1 MPGRVGSC
9 LMLLPLP
16 VDSSGKRE
24 RKEPLLKKYSC
35 NNDLSKKSNGHPE
48 KGSSGLGKVN
58 SEE

>member
-1 MPGRVGSC
+1 
-9 LMLLPLP
+9 MLLLLP

-35 NNDLSKKSNGHPE
+35 NDDLSKKSNGHPE

-58 SEE
+58 TMLKVVT